1 MSRIRLIATVVA
13 AAALVGAGC
22 GSDDD
27 GSSGGSSSSSSA
39 SSSGGTSAGGGAVKI
54 SETDFKLDP
63 SSAKVDKAGKATF
76 KVTNDGKP
84 VHALE
89 VEGPGEEAETESIDP
104 GKSATLTV
112 DLSKAGTY
120 EMYCPI
126 GNHKAMGMEGKVVV
140 AGGGSGSSASS
151 GSDDDGSEDKGSD
164 DDSGGNGGGGY

>member
-1 MSRIRLIATVVA
+1 MSAVRCMCVVA
-13 AAALVGAGC
+13 CAAGMLLVGC
-22 GSDDD
+22 GDDSSDS
-27 GSSGGSSSSSSA
+27 GSSASGSGSSSSA
-39 SSSGGTSAGGGAVKI
+39 GSSSGGAGGVKI
-54 SETDFKLDP
+54 SETEFKLDP

-76 KVTNDGKP
+76 KVTNNGKI

-89 VEGPGEEAETESIDP
+89 VEGPGEEAETDSIDP

-151 GSDDDGSEDKGSD
+151 GSDDDS
-164 DDSGGNGGGGY
+164 SGDMGGGGY